1 MKSFAEITD
10 WAAKNAG
17 GAVELEAR
25 LPAPESSAVLRKIT
39 DDRYL
44 STMSLRVFS
53 AGLRHSMVRKK
64 WPAFEE
70 VFQGFVPG
78 KVASFSDETLE
89 ALMRD
94 SRIIRHWRK
103 ILATRTNA
111 IAITEIATEHGSF
124 ADWLVAWPV
133 EDTVG
138 LWEILQK
145 RFSQLG
151 GMSGP
156 MFLRWVGKDTF
167 MLSSDVVWALN
178 DLGIAKG
185 EFKGKRDRRTAQDA
199 FNVWREESGQALCRI
214 SMTLSIFTGVR

>member
-1 MKSFAEITD
+1 MKSFAEITH

-17 GAVELEAR
+17 GAAELEAR
-25 LPAPESSAVLRKIT
+25 LPAPESSAVLREIA

-44 STMSLRVFS
+44 STMSLRIFS
-53 AGLRHSMVRKK
+53 SGLRHSMVREK

-78 KVASFSDETLE
+78 KVASLADETLE

-94 SRIIRHWRK
+94 SRIIKHWGK

-111 IAITEIATEHGSF
+111 IAMTEIATEHGSF
-124 ADWLVAWPV
+124 ADWLVEWPL

-138 LWEILQK
+138 LWEALQK

-156 MFLRWVGKDTF
+156 MFLRLVGKDTF
-167 MLSSDVVWALN
+167 ILSPDVVSALN
-178 DLGIAKG
+178 KLGIAKSK
-185 EFKGKRDRRTAQDA
+185 FKSKKDRRIAQDA
-199 FNVWREESGQALCRI
+199 FNVWRGESGQALCRI
-214 SMTLSIFTGVR
+214 SMILSIFTGVR

>member
-1 MKSFAEITD
+1 
-10 WAAKNAG
+10 
-17 GAVELEAR
+17 
-25 LPAPESSAVLRKIT
+25 
-39 DDRYL
+39 
-44 STMSLRVFS
+44 
-53 AGLRHSMVRKK
+53 
-64 WPAFEE
+64 
-70 VFQGFVPG
+70 VPG
-78 KVASFSDETLE
+78 KVASFSDENLE

-111 IAITEIATEHGSF
+111 IAMTEIATEHGSF

-138 LWEILQK
+138 LWEVLQK
-145 RFSQLG
+145 KFSQLG

-167 MLSSDVVWALN
+167 MLSPDVVCALN

-199 FNVWREESGQALCRI
+199 FNVWREESGEALCRI